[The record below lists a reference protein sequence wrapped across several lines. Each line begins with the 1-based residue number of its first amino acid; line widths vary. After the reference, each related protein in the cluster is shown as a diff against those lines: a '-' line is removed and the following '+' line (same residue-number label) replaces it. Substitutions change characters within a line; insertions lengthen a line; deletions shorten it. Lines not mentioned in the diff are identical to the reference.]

1 MLTTIVEYV
10 EPADCFVCER
20 AGETI
25 EVDAT
30 VIGEIFACFPELLDQ
45 PQMLI
50 GKQFGTARDLLG
62 A

>member
-10 EPADCFVCER
+10 EPADYFVCNR
-20 AGETI
+20 NGQTF

-30 VIGEIFACFPELLDQ
+30 EIGEIFASFPDLLEQ

-62 A
+62 E